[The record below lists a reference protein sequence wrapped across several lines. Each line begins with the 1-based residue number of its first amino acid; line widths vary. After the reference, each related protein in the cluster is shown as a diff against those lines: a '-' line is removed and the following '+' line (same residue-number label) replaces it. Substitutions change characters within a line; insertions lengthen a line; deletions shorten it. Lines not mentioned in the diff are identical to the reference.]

1 MLSGFRKLKAPCV
14 HQPELIL
21 REELGRAWPV
31 RVLTLPSLPQPW
43 LCLSTHHQSTAL
55 LTAGITEQEF
65 GSLHQ
70 QVAGH
75 NMLDTAKC
83 RCSLSLVG
91 EDIGASGSFLLSHT
105 SSKTREPLTVSTG

>member
-1 MLSGFRKLKAPCV
+1 MASERANAALTAAAVALPFYAP
-14 HQPELIL
+14 PEYS
-21 REELGRAWPV
+21 P
-31 RVLTLPSLPQPW
+31 T
-43 LCLSTHHQSTAL
+43 

-75 NMLDTAKC
+75 NTLDTAKC
-83 RCSLSLVG
+83 SCSLSLVG

-105 SSKTREPLTVSTG
+105 SSKPREPLTVSTV